1 MKANILIVLTVL
13 IISSCNNL
21 EQKQSKM
28 KEKATTVEMVL
39 FKINEGIDKETA
51 KKAITELNEFVSKQK
66 GFISRKTSIS
76 DDNQFLDIIY
86 WTDLQSAKTASEKAM
101 ENPKTLE
108 AFEVMNENDMIFKYF
123 SIFNE
128 CEKD

>member
-1 MKANILIVLTVL
+1 MKTNIIML
-13 IISSCNNL
+13 IICILSVSCNNV
-21 EQKQSKM
+21 EQSKM
-28 KEKATTVEMVL
+28 KEKATIVEMVL
-39 FKINEGIDKETA
+39 FKTNEGIKREEA

-66 GFISRKTSIS
+66 GFISRTTTVSE
-76 DDNQFLDIIY
+76 DDQFLDIIY

-108 AFEVMNENDMIFKYF
+108 AFKVMDENDMIFKYF

-128 CEKD
+128 LEKNN

>member
-108 AFEVMNENDMIFKYF
+108 AIKVMNENDMIFKYF

>member
-1 MKANILIVLTVL
+1 
-13 IISSCNNL
+13 
-21 EQKQSKM
+21 M

-108 AFEVMNENDMIFKYF
+108 AIKVMNENDMIFKYF

>member
-1 MKANILIVLTVL
+1 MEEKPT
-13 IISSCNNL
+13 II
-21 EQKQSKM
+21 
-28 KEKATTVEMVL
+28 EMVL
-39 FKINEGIDKETA
+39 FKTNKGVKLEDA
-51 KKAITELNEFVSKQK
+51 QKAITELNNFVSKQK

-76 DDNQFLDIIY
+76 EDGQFLDVIY

-108 AFEVMNENDMIFKYF
+108 SFKVMDENQMTFKYF

-128 CEKD
+128 CERVN

>member
-108 AFEVMNENDMIFKYF
+108 AFKVMNENDMIFKYF